1 MREVVKGRE
10 REREENM
17 GAGVRRKRKRERETR
32 GLDERPPTSSITNS
46 CPSTSCRYIQTSP
59 RKGQSLCRPL
69 CRPLAFPTPLVILL
83 LLLLL
88 HLLFLL
94 SPFPPPPLPSPRVSS
109 FTPPCLLGFSSR
121 GKGAGPHTFVNRRPR
136 SRRASERA
144 TKQPSKQEEDQ
155 EQAEARLARLDKKK
169 VEKGGEAAGEKE
181 AAAAVVADDEE
192 AKDRMSEESVMR
204 SLNTNAA
211 RPNGVASR
219 SERGRGT
226 GAGEKETKQA
236 EGTRGKARRER
247 TEVKRRRRRGC
258 PERWR
263 AVQWIGE
270 GKRQQGVLDSE
281 GISDWTVPSTIRFL
295 PRKNLEFPS
304 RPRPAKLARTG
315 H

>member
-1 MREVVKGRE
+1 MPLHELPIYSNLAE
-10 REREENM
+10 
-17 GAGVRRKRKRERETR
+17 KRPVIVSASLSSSCLSYSSRY
-32 GLDERPPTSSITNS
+32 PP
-46 CPSTSCRYIQTSP
+46 PP
-59 RKGQSLCRPL
+59 P
-69 CRPLAFPTPLVILL
+69 PPPP
-83 LLLLL
+83 
-88 HLLFLL
+88 
-94 SPFPPPPLPSPRVSS
+94 PFPPLS
-109 FTPPCLLGFSSR
+109 FSTPAVTLAPCLLLYTSLPPWSRFSSR

-226 GAGEKETKQA
+226 GAGEKETEQA

-295 PRKNLEFPS
+295 PRENLEFPS